1 MERNIYIPLSGDSN
15 SFFNRLSDYV
25 KRFDS
30 NWENIIQGTSSDK
43 IEKYLELATQNNEQL
58 IIPEEYIIYLEK
70 MGENDGGLLGDF
82 IKGST
87 NINLLIA
94 CYENMSEFSAYGDE
108 ITEFYD
114 ENTISHL
121 RIGYNVETETDIF
134 LKYCSNSEYEISK
147 TVSVNPKY
155 QEFNWFSSTFE
166 KLLFQSVLFKYIG
179 TTKKWVK
186 KCVVSSNCFKE
197 NNVIDATKIMQQ
209 LDEVCRKYGMLKVW
223 ISDKYNYV
231 AGNDIG
237 IVYMKLDFNLY
248 GNVWSDDEQFAIEL
262 SNRIMHIRDSC
273 EMNNNTLLKP
283 ENAIK

>member
-166 KLLFQSVLFKYIG
+166 KLLFQSVLFRYIG

-283 ENAIK
+283 ENTIK